1 MEFWAYYRI
10 LKRRRWLLVAA
21 LLAAIVVA
29 IAANRPQVGDF
40 DSSANLSVPS
50 MQRFFFVYGTQGSQN
65 LAVDRTPQALDLVR
79 GRDLAERV
87 VQRFNLSMRPDELQ
101 RRLIV
106 EKDPTLNLIRVSVS
120 GKTPAEAVGLTNAVA
135 ETAASY
141 DQELQRREATLAR
154 EFIEKQADG
163 VATNLHAAEDALLA
177 FQQQNGV
184 ALASPVNSEV
194 AGLETQARQVDL
206 SLAEIDARLTAD
218 RAQMHSQ
225 AATRS
230 DKEITD
236 NPIAQILRGQ
246 LVQLEVALTS
256 ELATHTERYP
266 SVVTTKAKIQAIKD
280 RLKDELTKV
289 VSTEKVAFNP
299 IYDAIAKDLI
309 NLEAEKVALQ
319 AKREGLRQGLV
330 RMTRALPDTAQ
341 KQIEQSRLVRSV
353 DIQSRVFA
361 NLQAQVT
368 DARLKE
374 QEVQVLGSLTV
385 VDQAR
390 TARRAPFRGLQFK
403 VTLASVLGVLGGAGL
418 AFFLEYLDDTLR
430 TPENAER
437 LLGVP
442 ALVAVPLHHPP
453 FDEAYRLLRVNVEAK
468 KGGNGRGK
476 GGGGGGG
483 VFVVTA
489 SRPREG
495 SSTVVANLARAFA
508 RGGRRTIVVDA
519 ALKQPIQHVNFMVA
533 NSKGLTDVLRGEA
546 ALDDTLVRTT
556 VPNLSVLPSGP
567 MRPGADELLSSQAMA
582 DVLTELRQRAE
593 IVLIDTP
600 AAGASTDA
608 IAVAR
613 FASGVLLVLDAS
625 RRAPL
630 GVAEQVKSQLARVGA
645 KVFGL
650 VVTKVRPDLV
660 HSYVFQAHLDA
671 PPRRLRLPAPPS
683 LAVSVSGAV
692 VLFFA
697 LGVLVGLAVKAA
709 QNSGVLLSIWT
720 TAAQWGGRVP

>member
-135 ETAASY
+135 DTAASY

-163 VATNLHAAEDALLA
+163 VATNLRGAEDALLA

-184 ALASPVNSEV
+184 ALATPVNAEV

-218 RAQMHSQ
+218 RAQLHSQ

-280 RLKDELTKV
+280 RLKDELSKV

-299 IYDAIAKDLI
+299 IYDAIARDVI

-442 ALVAVPLHHPP
+442 ALVAVPFHNPP

-468 KGGNGRGK
+468 KNGNGRGK
-476 GGGGGGG
+476 GGGGGA
-483 VFVVTA
+483 FVVTS

-508 RGGRRTIVVDA
+508 RAGRRTIVVDA
-519 ALKQPIQHVNFMVA
+519 ALRQPVQHVNFLVA
-533 NSKGLTDVLRGEA
+533 NSKGLTEVLRGEA
-546 ALDDTLVRTT
+546 ALDDTLAPTT
-556 VPNLSVLPSGP
+556 VPNLSVLPSGA
-567 MRPGADELLSSQAMA
+567 MRPGADELLGSTAMA
-582 DVLTELRQRAE
+582 DVLAELRQRADV
-593 IVLIDTP
+593 VLVDTP

-608 IAVAR
+608 ITVAR
-613 FASGVLLVLDAS
+613 FASGVLLVLDAR

-645 KVFGL
+645 KVLGL

-660 HSYVFQAHLDA
+660 HSYVFQERLDA
-671 PPRRLRLPAPPS
+671 PPRRLRLPPPPP

-697 LGVLVGLAVKAA
+697 LGVLAGLAVKAA
-709 QNSGVLLSIWT
+709 QTSGVLLSIWT
-720 TAAQWGGRVP
+720 TAAQLGGRVP

>member
-135 ETAASY
+135 DTAASY

-163 VATNLHAAEDALLA
+163 VATNPRGAEDALLD

-184 ALASPVNSEV
+184 ALATPVNAEV

-218 RAQMHSQ
+218 RAQLHSQ

-230 DKEITD
+230 DKEITE

-280 RLKDELTKV
+280 RLKDELSKV

-299 IYDAIAKDLI
+299 IYDAIARDVI

-442 ALVAVPLHHPP
+442 ALVAVPFHNPP

-468 KGGNGRGK
+468 KNGNGRGK
-476 GGGGGGG
+476 GGGGGA
-483 VFVVTA
+483 FVVTS

-508 RGGRRTIVVDA
+508 RAGRRTIVVDA
-519 ALKQPIQHVNFMVA
+519 ALRQPVQHVNFLVA
-533 NSKGLTDVLRGEA
+533 NSKGLTEVLRGEA
-546 ALDDTLVRTT
+546 ALDDTLAPTT
-556 VPNLSVLPSGP
+556 VPNLSVLPSGA
-567 MRPGADELLSSQAMA
+567 MRPGADELLGSTAMA
-582 DVLTELRQRAE
+582 DVLAELRQRADV
-593 IVLIDTP
+593 VLVDTP

-608 IAVAR
+608 ITVAR
-613 FASGVLLVLDAS
+613 FASGVLLVLDAR

-645 KVFGL
+645 KVLGL

-660 HSYVFQAHLDA
+660 HSYVFQERLDA
-671 PPRRLRLPAPPS
+671 PPRRLRLPPPPP

-692 VLFFA
+692 VLFFV
-697 LGVLVGLAVKAA
+697 LGVLAGLAVKAA
-709 QNSGVLLSIWT
+709 QTSGVLLSIWT
-720 TAAQWGGRVP
+720 TAAQLGGRVP

>member
-135 ETAASY
+135 DTAASY

-163 VATNLHAAEDALLA
+163 VATNPRGAEDALLD

-184 ALASPVNSEV
+184 ALATPVNAEV

-218 RAQMHSQ
+218 RAQLHSQ

-280 RLKDELTKV
+280 RLKDELSKV

-299 IYDAIAKDLI
+299 IYDAIARDVI

-442 ALVAVPLHHPP
+442 ALVAVPFHNPP

-468 KGGNGRGK
+468 KNGNGRGK
-476 GGGGGGG
+476 GGGGGA
-483 VFVVTA
+483 FVVTS

-508 RGGRRTIVVDA
+508 RAGRRTIVVDA
-519 ALKQPIQHVNFMVA
+519 ALRQPVQHVNFLVA
-533 NSKGLTDVLRGEA
+533 NSKGLTEVLRGEA
-546 ALDDTLVRTT
+546 ALDDTLAPTT
-556 VPNLSVLPSGP
+556 VPNLSVLPSGA
-567 MRPGADELLSSQAMA
+567 MRPGADELLGSTAMA
-582 DVLTELRQRAE
+582 DVLAELRQRADV
-593 IVLIDTP
+593 VLVDTP

-608 IAVAR
+608 ITVAR
-613 FASGVLLVLDAS
+613 FASGVLLVLDAR

-645 KVFGL
+645 KVLGL

-660 HSYVFQAHLDA
+660 HSYVFQERLDA
-671 PPRRLRLPAPPS
+671 PPRRLRLPPPPP

-692 VLFFA
+692 VLFFV
-697 LGVLVGLAVKAA
+697 LGVLAGLAVKAA
-709 QNSGVLLSIWT
+709 QTSGVLLSIWT
-720 TAAQWGGRVP
+720 TAAQLGGRVP

>member
-135 ETAASY
+135 DTAASY
-141 DQELQRREATLAR
+141 DQELQRREATLDR

-163 VATNLHAAEDALLA
+163 VATNLRGAEDALLA

-184 ALASPVNSEV
+184 ALATPVNAEV

-218 RAQMHSQ
+218 RAQLHSQ

-280 RLKDELTKV
+280 RLKDELSKV

-299 IYDAIAKDLI
+299 IYDAIARDVI

-361 NLQAQVT
+361 NLQ
-368 DARLKE
+368 
-374 QEVQVLGSLTV
+374 
-385 VDQAR
+385 
-390 TARRAPFRGLQFK
+390 FK

-442 ALVAVPLHHPP
+442 ALVAVPFHNPP
-453 FDEAYRLLRVNVEAK
+453 FDEAYRLLRVNFEAK
-468 KGGNGRGK
+468 KNGNGRGK
-476 GGGGGGG
+476 GGGGGA
-483 VFVVTA
+483 FVVTS

-495 SSTVVANLARAFA
+495 SSAVVANLARACA
-508 RGGRRTIVVDA
+508 RAGRRTIVVDA
-519 ALKQPIQHVNFMVA
+519 ALRQPVQHVNFLVA
-533 NSKGLTDVLRGEA
+533 NSKGLTEVLRGEA
-546 ALDDTLVRTT
+546 ALDDTLAPTT
-556 VPNLSVLPSGP
+556 VPNLSVLPSGA
-567 MRPGADELLSSQAMA
+567 MRPGADELLGSTAMA
-582 DVLTELRQRAE
+582 DVLAELRQRADV
-593 IVLIDTP
+593 VLVDTP

-608 IAVAR
+608 ITVAR
-613 FASGVLLVLDAS
+613 FASGVLLVLDAR

-630 GVAEQVKSQLARVGA
+630 GVAEQVKSQR
-645 KVFGL
+645 
-650 VVTKVRPDLV
+650 
-660 HSYVFQAHLDA
+660 
-671 PPRRLRLPAPPS
+671 
-683 LAVSVSGAV
+683 
-692 VLFFA
+692 
-697 LGVLVGLAVKAA
+697 
-709 QNSGVLLSIWT
+709 
-720 TAAQWGGRVP
+720 

>member
-483 VFVVTA
+483 VFVITA

-556 VPNLSVLPSGP
+556 VPNLSLLPSGP

>member
-135 ETAASY
+135 DTAASY

-163 VATNLHAAEDALLA
+163 VATNLRGAEDALLA

-184 ALASPVNSEV
+184 ALATPVNAEV

-218 RAQMHSQ
+218 RAQLHSQ

-230 DKEITD
+230 DKEITE

-280 RLKDELTKV
+280 RLKDELSKV

-299 IYDAIAKDLI
+299 IYDAIARDVI

-442 ALVAVPLHHPP
+442 ALVAVPFHNPP

-468 KGGNGRGK
+468 KNGNGRGK
-476 GGGGGGG
+476 GGGGGA
-483 VFVVTA
+483 FVVTS

-508 RGGRRTIVVDA
+508 RAGRRTIVVDA
-519 ALKQPIQHVNFMVA
+519 ALRQPVQHVNFLVA
-533 NSKGLTDVLRGEA
+533 NSKGLTEVLRGEA
-546 ALDDTLVRTT
+546 ALDDTLAPTT
-556 VPNLSVLPSGP
+556 VPNLSVLPSGA
-567 MRPGADELLSSQAMA
+567 MRPGADELLGSTAMA
-582 DVLTELRQRAE
+582 DVLAELRQRADV
-593 IVLIDTP
+593 VLVDTP

-608 IAVAR
+608 ITVAR
-613 FASGVLLVLDAS
+613 FASGVLLVLDAR

-645 KVFGL
+645 KVLGL

-660 HSYVFQAHLDA
+660 HSYVFQERLDA
-671 PPRRLRLPAPPS
+671 PPRRLRLPPPPP

-692 VLFFA
+692 VLFFV
-697 LGVLVGLAVKAA
+697 LGVLAGLAVKAA
-709 QNSGVLLSIWT
+709 QTSGVLLSIWT
-720 TAAQWGGRVP
+720 TAAQLGGRVP